1 MTSIHTVAQIIKTLT
16 DLHRLDE
23 EIAIAW
29 VDKSFAEERLG
40 HMSDDTWS
48 RIVGCISYSESVT
61 EEMFQRLREEL
72 LLDNYLYEDVDKRV
86 SAEKYLA
93 ATSSDEDPDDV
104 YENTDPKIIQ
114 TEFTEEQVNIIKH
127 SMIQAFENIVFSGAL
142 NKKERL

>member
-1 MTSIHTVAQIIKTLT
+1 MTSIHTVAQIIKTLI